1 MRGLR
6 IEALKHV
13 PYDKLIRMTQTCSW
27 LIVLILLSVLPGFYA
42 LAQDAPTADATLGL
56 YVGEGAHPDCVG
68 PAREM
73 FESMG
78 LHVRDITA
86 GDINN
91 ARVDDIDIFYFA
103 GGESGPYIDD
113 ISAAGKSRLRQQV
126 REGAIYIGT
135 CAGAMFGA
143 AVQVWEGEDYS
154 RGQLGVFPG
163 DAVGPAPNICGP
175 SGGVCKCMI
184 DVNTEHPISQGLP
197 ESIEI
202 YYYNSPFFR
211 WPGGES
217 VEVIATYQ
225 ATGEPTVI
233 VAEYGDG
240 RVLLTGVHP
249 EWIPDEPWTLMTNAV
264 LWCLGLLSPSAG

>member
-1 MRGLR
+1 MPGLR

-13 PYDKLIRMTQTCSW
+13 PYDKLIRMRQTSSW
-27 LIVLILLSVLPGFYA
+27 LIVLILLSLLPGFYA
-42 LAQDAPTADATLGL
+42 LAQGVPTADATLGL

-78 LHVRDITA
+78 LHVREITA

-113 ISAAGKSRLRQQV
+113 ISAAGKSSLRQQV
-126 REGAIYIGT
+126 SEGAIYIGT

-143 AVQVWEGEDYS
+143 AVQVWEGKNYS

-175 SGGVCKCMI
+175 SGGVCKCMV
-184 DVNTEHPISQGLP
+184 DLNATHPAAQGLP

-211 WPGGES
+211 FHPDSS

-225 ATGEPTVI
+225 ATGVPTI
-233 VAEYGDG
+233 VASEYGAG
-240 RVLLTGVHP
+240 RVVLTGVHP
-249 EWIPDEPWTLMTNAV
+249 EWIPGPPWELMTRAT
-264 LWCLGLLSPSAG
+264 LWCLGRLDATD